1 MSKDSG
7 LRNKYD
13 KFTSYVYIDLFV
25 TGGKDMKKSRFRK
38 FVIVVL
44 ICTIISTSAI
54 FALTDNFDANKEI
67 RMQINNAWVDA
78 ENLYIENDRTMVPLD
93 GIIEELGLK
102 TVNDLETNTVKI
114 YDGEL
119 TIILTIG
126 NNIVKV
132 VKAISG
138 EMTEETYNLDVA
150 PKLINNQIFV
160 PIRFVAE
167 TFGMQV
173 SWDDALRAV
182 IIEALSDISI
192 ERPIDFEVLDY
203 QAIIDNE
210 LLKNFYENNYMTK
223 GIYSLVDGEW
233 MYVLVAA
240 GEKPTGGYSV
250 TIDSI
255 TEVSRGTAYI
265 HATLTSP
272 EEGSMVIQVL
282 TYPALMVKFNKGDI
296 TDIQWDLIG
305 DADEPA
311 TDEEEKTLIKDL
323 VKDFGDN
330 LKMVSVLAPEDMVKD
345 SIKEYYGEFVS
356 PELLEQW
363 LKDPAKALGRT
374 TSSPW
379 PEGIDIL
386 SVEKLSDTKYK
397 VKGNIIQVTGV
408 ELTQGGIA
416 ASRPAVFI
424 IRNIDG
430 KWLIDD
436 IKLGDYIDLN
446 SLIYDNKEYGF
457 YFTLPESWIG
467 YKAIEDKWEGVSLTE
482 SKENQ
487 SGPVIYIRHPQWTE
501 KTPRQDIP
509 VMVFTQDQWKSL
521 NDGEFSVGAA
531 PVAPSILG
539 ENTTYVFALPARYN
553 YEFLTGFE
561 EVEEILENNPLQA
574 YEQTNSLNLSID
586 H

>member
-1 MSKDSG
+1 
-7 LRNKYD
+7 
-13 KFTSYVYIDLFV
+13 
-25 TGGKDMKKSRFRK
+25 MKKSRFRK

-467 YKAIEDKWEGVSLTE
+467 YKAIEDKWEGVSLID
-482 SKENQ
+482 SKANQ
-487 SGPVIYIRHPQWTE
+487 SGSIFYIRHPEWTE

-509 VMVFTQDQWKSL
+509 IMVFTKDQWESL
-521 NDGEFSVGAA
+521 NNGEFSVGAA

>member
-574 YEQTNSLNLSID
+574 YEAN
-586 H
+586 

>member
-1 MSKDSG
+1 M
-7 LRNKYD
+7 
-13 KFTSYVYIDLFV
+13 FV

-531 PVAPSILG
+531 PVAPSISSILG

>member
-1 MSKDSG
+1 
-7 LRNKYD
+7 
-13 KFTSYVYIDLFV
+13 
-25 TGGKDMKKSRFRK
+25 MKKSRFRK
-38 FVIVVL
+38 FVIEVL

-509 VMVFTQDQWKSL
+509 VMVFTQNQWKSL

>member
-1 MSKDSG
+1 
-7 LRNKYD
+7 
-13 KFTSYVYIDLFV
+13 
-25 TGGKDMKKSRFRK
+25 MKKSRFRK